1 MLRGERTKDNGKP
14 LKRDQATR
22 VDSYRNLNDGWDDS
36 TRHSGHQIHLQ
47 QQVVEARVVAEGVPG
62 WTDIARDQTAV
73 SRLIGFFQALKGL
86 VLLTQLCLD
95 EGKIKGFSIILG
107 RDRYDDPG

>member
-1 MLRGERTKDNGKP
+1 M
-14 LKRDQATR
+14 
-22 VDSYRNLNDGWDDS
+22 
-36 TRHSGHQIHLQ
+36 
-47 QQVVEARVVAEGVPG
+47 EARVVAEGVPG

>member
-1 MLRGERTKDNGKP
+1 VICLLG
-14 LKRDQATR
+14 
-22 VDSYRNLNDGWDDS
+22 
-36 TRHSGHQIHLQ
+36 HSRLQIHPQ
-47 QQVVEARVVAEGVPG
+47 QRVLEARVVAEGVPG
-62 WTDIARDQTAV
+62 WTDIDKEQAAV
-73 SRLIGFFQALKGL
+73 SRLIGFSQALKGL